1 LYVTGWLKRGPS
13 GVILTNVGDAAET
26 VAALL
31 EDRRSRASHHDGGAG
46 AGGEGYGGR
55 GGGGGSDAEIGE
67 ILDGHGGQVV
77 GFEAARRVAEAEARR
92 GAAAGKVREKF
103 VSVREL
109 LDAARG

>member
-1 LYVTGWLKRGPS
+1 MAGWLKRGPS
-13 GVILTNVGDAAET
+13 GVVLTNVGDAAET

-31 EDRRSRASHHDGGAG
+31 EDHRNRTSPKETHGGAG
-46 AGGEGYGGR
+46 AGGR
-55 GGGGGSDAEIGE
+55 GGDAEIRE
-67 ILDGHGGQVV
+67 ILDAHGGQVV

-109 LDAARG
+109 LEAARG